1 MSTNLAASPQSYRE
15 SAILTAP
22 PQRLVVMLYDGAHR
36 FLYQAAAATR
46 AGQFSAASDRL
57 RRAEE
62 IISHLQ
68 STLDMSQGEISHRLD
83 AIYRYCLTQTAQAR
97 VRKDPERID
106 EVSGLL
112 AELRSAWDQICSK
125 PMAATA

>member
-36 FLYQAAAATR
+36 FLYQAAAAMR
-46 AGQFSAASDRL
+46 AGQADVSSDRL
-57 RRAEE
+57 RRAED
-62 IISHLQ
+62 IVSHLQ

-83 AIYRYCLTQTAQAR
+83 AIYRFCLQQLAQAR
-97 VRKDPERID
+97 VRKQPERID
-106 EVSGLL
+106 DVMRLL
-112 AELRSAWDQICSK
+112 GELRDAWNEISSR
-125 PMAATA
+125 PMAEIA